1 MASGGGGIADN
12 TRQTVVVDRPLVSG
26 ITRLPLPRGSL
37 RSHRMSISSI
47 LPLLVAAATQAD
59 TVVTRVIP
67 VRGVLDW
74 TSMILQLVVLLLG
87 VASLITLVMLLMTVR
102 HGVAKANAIMEQFAA
117 DAKPLLTK
125 ATEVATD
132 AREVVAMLR
141 TDVERVTEA
150 AEAISDQLLDAA
162 DITARRV
169 DEVNAVL
176 DVLQGELEGTAIS
189 AAAAMRGVRAG
200 TRALGKDRRKRRER
214 DDDAQS

>member
-1 MASGGGGIADN
+1 
-12 TRQTVVVDRPLVSG
+12 
-26 ITRLPLPRGSL
+26 
-37 RSHRMSISSI
+37 MSISSI
-47 LPLLVAAATQAD
+47 LPLLVQAAAQAD

-74 TSMILQLVVLLLG
+74 SSMILQLVVLLLG
-87 VASLITLVMLLMTVR
+87 IATLATMVMLLATIR
-102 HGVAKANAIMEQFAA
+102 NGVARANAIMEQFAA
-117 DAKPLLTK
+117 DARPLLGK

-176 DVLQGELEGTAIS
+176 DVLQGELEGTAIA

-200 TRALGKDRRKRRER
+200 TRALGKKGRNRRER
-214 DDDAQS
+214 DDTPST

>member
-1 MASGGGGIADN
+1 M
-12 TRQTVVVDRPLVSG
+12 
-26 ITRLPLPRGSL
+26 TRLPPFRRPL
-37 RSHRMSISSI
+37 RSQAMSISSI
-47 LPLLVAAATQAD
+47 LPLLVQAAAQAD

-74 TSMILQLVVLLLG
+74 SSMILQLVVLLLG
-87 VASLITLVMLLMTVR
+87 IATLATMVMLLATIR
-102 HGVAKANAIMEQFAA
+102 NGVARANAIMEQFAA
-117 DAKPLLTK
+117 DAKPLLGK

-176 DVLQGELEGTAIS
+176 DVLQGELEGTAIA

-200 TRALGKDRRKRRER
+200 TRALGKKGRNRRER
-214 DDDAQS
+214 DDTPST